1 MYKGSLK
8 NIGLVPYKNRQ
19 YGIIFYPDLF
29 FLIEKRIQ
37 EKEEEFEGTRRNHNK
52 QLEQMQFNIESE
64 SKAKAEAMRMRKKL
78 ELDIGELESALEHAH
93 LANLELQK
101 NIKSYQDK
109 IRDKTMQFESE
120 QVSKDNARET
130 MMLGT

>member
-1 MYKGSLK
+1 MG
-8 NIGLVPYKNRQ
+8 
-19 YGIIFYPDLF
+19 D
-29 FLIEKRIQ
+29 IEKRIQ

-120 QVSKDNARET
+120 QVSKEKPILFKMPWKKPKPCLNKLIEQEKW
-130 MMLGT
+130 LNKSYQ